1 MIINVFYNNHR
12 TFMKKTFKIIF
23 IICLFFNFTSC
34 GIYKKVDARKVDP
47 NAKKRAEKNIQEGK
61 GFRLLDG
68 ARNLNR
74 GGVFEFA
81 SSNPMWRASIKLL
94 EFTPLSNVDYSGGI
108 IITDWFYDED
118 EENNSVKI
126 TVKFLSNEIRADGI
140 DVIVYKKIC
149 NELNK
154 CKVSRIESGLEK
166 EIKLAILKEA
176 AILEQNE
183 RVKNPDF
190 KFLER
195 D

>member
-1 MIINVFYNNHR
+1 
-12 TFMKKTFKIIF
+12 MKKTFKVIC
-23 IICLFFNFTSC
+23 IICLFFSFTSC
-34 GIYKKVDARKVDP
+34 GIYKKVDARKVHP
-47 NAKKRAEKNIQEGK
+47 NAKKRAEKNIQEGR
-61 GFRLLDG
+61 GVRLFDS
-68 ARNLNR
+68 ARNLNK

-108 IITDWFYDED
+108 IITDWFYDGEED
-118 EENNSVKI
+118 NSVKI

-140 DVIVYKKIC
+140 DVIVYQKIC

-166 EIKLAILKEA
+166 EIKLAILKQA

>member
-140 DVIVYKKIC
+140 DVIVYKIIC

>member
-1 MIINVFYNNHR
+1 MAATYSSSAQ
-12 TFMKKTFKIIF
+12 TLT
-23 IICLFFNFTSC
+23 
-34 GIYKKVDARKVDP
+34 GKVQNKDGDALIGAYITAP
-47 NAKKRAEKNIQEGK
+47 AEKNIQEGK